1 MLDIALN
8 ANINS
13 TLTLGSAFLTIIVSF
28 ALGILISVTYMK
40 THVKGY
46 YSQNFT
52 LTLILIPAV
61 IAVIILLVGSNV
73 ARAFSLAGAF
83 SIARFRSAAGDPK
96 DIAYVL
102 FSMAAG
108 LACGTGLFGYAAL
121 FTMLLC
127 VFMVVLCKIN
137 FGAKKSCEKILKIL
151 IPENM
156 NYQGAFDDILK
167 KYTTNYQLCRVKTT
181 DLGTLF
187 ELVYTVTMDNEKDEK
202 EFIDELRCRNGNLSI
217 VLSMNAA
224 PNDF

>member
-121 FTMLLC
+121 FTVLLC

-202 EFIDELRCRNGNLSI
+202 EFIDEFRCRNGNLSI

>member
-102 FSMAAG
+102 FQWPPDLPVVRDC
-108 LACGTGLFGYAAL
+108 LAMLHFYHVAL
-121 FTMLLC
+121 
-127 VFMVVLCKIN
+127 
-137 FGAKKSCEKILKIL
+137 
-151 IPENM
+151 
-156 NYQGAFDDILK
+156 
-167 KYTTNYQLCRVKTT
+167 RVY
-181 DLGTLF
+181 GCS
-187 ELVYTVTMDNEKDEK
+187 V
-202 EFIDELRCRNGNLSI
+202 
-217 VLSMNAA
+217 
-224 PNDF
+224 

>member
-1 MLDIALN
+1 
-8 ANINS
+8 
-13 TLTLGSAFLTIIVSF
+13 
-28 ALGILISVTYMK
+28 MK

-83 SIARFRSAAGDPK
+83 SMP
-96 DIAYVL
+96 VL
-102 FSMAAG
+102 EVLPETLRYRICAFSMAAG

-137 FGAKKSCEKILKIL
+137 FGAKKSCEKILK
-151 IPENM
+151 
-156 NYQGAFDDILK
+156 
-167 KYTTNYQLCRVKTT
+167 
-181 DLGTLF
+181 
-187 ELVYTVTMDNEKDEK
+187 
-202 EFIDELRCRNGNLSI
+202 S
-217 VLSMNAA
+217 
-224 PNDF
+224 

>member
-1 MLDIALN
+1 
-8 ANINS
+8 
-13 TLTLGSAFLTIIVSF
+13 
-28 ALGILISVTYMK
+28 MK

-83 SIARFRSAAGDPK
+83 SIARLE
-96 DIAYVL
+96 VL
-102 FSMAAG
+102 PETLKISHMCFFNG
-108 LACGTGLFGYAAL
+108 RRTCLWYGIVWLCCTFYHVAL
-121 FTMLLC
+121 R
-127 VFMVVLCKIN
+127 VMVVLCKIN

-187 ELVYTVTMDNEKDEK
+187 ELVYTVTMDNEKMK
-202 EFIDELRCRNGNLSI
+202 RSLL
-217 VLSMNAA
+217 MNFAA
-224 PNDF
+224 EMAI

>member
-121 FTMLLC
+121 FTKLLC